1 MGIYIKGVIAMKFYG
16 QPNSL
21 VREMRRKPFST
32 EYEFKPIFRFDE
44 KGEYSTSDDRLIQK
58 LKKKFKYEEEKT
70 YKCKKCD
77 YKTSN
82 KGELLAHYR
91 ANHKEE

>member
-1 MGIYIKGVIAMKFYG
+1 MKFYG

-32 EYEFKPIFRFDE
+32 EYEFKPVFRFDE

-58 LKKKFKYEEEKT
+58 LKRKFKYEEEKKFT
-70 YKCKKCD
+70 CKKC
-77 YKTSN
+77 
-82 KGELLAHYR
+82 GEEFENRGLMLAHYR
-91 ANHKEE
+91 ANHPKED

>member
-1 MGIYIKGVIAMKFYG
+1 MGIYIKGVITMKFYG

-32 EYEFKPIFRFDE
+32 EYEFKPIFKFDE

-58 LKKKFKYEEEKT
+58 LKRKFKYEEEKT
-70 YKCKKCD
+70 YKCKKCE
-77 YKTSN
+77 YETTN

-91 ANHKEE
+91 KHKED

>member
-1 MGIYIKGVIAMKFYG
+1 MKFYG

-44 KGEYSTSDDRLIQK
+44 KVEYSTTDDRLIQK
-58 LKKKFKYEEEKT
+58 LKKKFKFEEEKT
-70 YKCKKCD
+70 YKCKKC
-77 YKTSN
+77 
-82 KGELLAHYR
+82 GEEFENRGLMLAHYR
-91 ANHKEE
+91 ANHPKED

>member
-1 MGIYIKGVIAMKFYG
+1 MKFYG

-32 EYEFKPIFRFDE
+32 EYEFKPIFKFDE

-58 LKKKFKYEEEKT
+58 LKRKFKYEEEKT
-70 YKCKKCD
+70 YKCKKCE
-77 YKTSN
+77 YETTN

-91 ANHKEE
+91 KHKED

>member
-1 MGIYIKGVIAMKFYG
+1 MKFYG

-32 EYEFKPIFRFDE
+32 EYEFKPVFRFDE

-58 LKKKFKYEEEKT
+58 LKRKFKYEEEKKFT
-70 YKCKKCD
+70 CKKC
-77 YKTSN
+77 
-82 KGELLAHYR
+82 GEEFNNRGLLLAHYR
-91 ANHKEE
+91 ANHQKED

>member
-1 MGIYIKGVIAMKFYG
+1 MKFYG

-44 KGEYSTSDDRLIQK
+44 KGEYETTDDRLIQK
-58 LKKKFKYEEEKT
+58 LKKKFKHDEEKKFT
-70 YKCKKCD
+70 CKKCGETFD
-77 YKTSN
+77 N
-82 KGELLAHYR
+82 KGLLLAHYR
-91 ANHKEE
+91 NHKEG